1 MPLNIDHRDV
11 KGCCSCLHTS
21 GGNYI
26 LTFFNFMSMFT
37 SQTQHILNTV
47 IGVIKNKSTLNLI
60 SLLFMMLDGFPT
72 ARESEENKCCNS
84 LLC

>member
-1 MPLNIDHRDV
+1 
-11 KGCCSCLHTS
+11 
-21 GGNYI
+21 
-26 LTFFNFMSMFT
+26 MFT

-72 ARESEENKCCNS
+72 ARESEENEYCNS
-84 LLC
+84 LL